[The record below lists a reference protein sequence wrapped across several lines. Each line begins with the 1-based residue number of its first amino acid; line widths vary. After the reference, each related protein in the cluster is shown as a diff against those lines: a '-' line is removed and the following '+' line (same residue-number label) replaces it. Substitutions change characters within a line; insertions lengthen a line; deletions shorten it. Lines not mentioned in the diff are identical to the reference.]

1 MQLDILILVIL
12 LFGVL
17 SGIKNGIFV
26 EIISVFGFAV
36 NVLVAK
42 IYTPVVL
49 RFLKRSDATFENNYL
64 ITYIVTFVTVYL
76 VVSMILLFVKKAFKG
91 LKSGFF
97 NRLMGGITGFF
108 KGLIVA
114 LVILLIYT
122 FGTKL
127 APGLEK
133 YSEGSVSIEV
143 FYEILPTFENY
154 VPSILVDDFNKNATR
169 KIIERKINTL
179 L

>member
-12 LFGVL
+12 LFGIL

-91 LKSGFF
+91 L
-97 NRLMGGITGFF
+97 
-108 KGLIVA
+108 IVA

-122 FGTKL
+122 YGTKL
-127 APGLEK
+127 APSLEK
-133 YSEGSVSIEV
+133 YSEGSVSIGI

-154 VPSILVDDFNKNATR
+154 VPSILVDDFNKNATK